1 MRIIEYKRHEFHGD
15 PEERRAELPT
25 FVYDIPYFGACGIF
39 PPLHILNQIF
49 ETGGSEGG
57 MSPGATWAPF
67 TIDEKEYR
75 CLVDKIT
82 RLDPNTLTN
91 DSRYTCVK
99 YELDASFD
107 HIQDW
112 ESWIS
117 QVCNEHRDAYHTRRS
132 GD

>member
-57 MSPGATWAPF
+57 MSPGATWTPF

-75 CLVDKIT
+75 CLVDQIT
-82 RLDPNTLTN
+82 RLDPKTLTD

-99 YELDASFD
+99 FELDASFD
-107 HIQDW
+107 YIQDW

-117 QVCNEHRDAYHTRRS
+117 QVCNKHRDAYHTRRS